1 MDRACARNV
10 IREILFSKTSCLTK
24 TIILL
29 LSLSNTLSLTFHF
42 LHVIIKWNLMK
53 KQKDCRT
60 ALRLTKEEKDK
71 LYLIDSNL
79 SKAVRKCI
87 QAYEIDY
94 EVLRGAINRTE

>member
-1 MDRACARNV
+1 MRGIFYVKNDV
-10 IREILFSKTSCLTK
+10 KSTSHVKCNTK
-24 TIILL
+24 GYTI
-29 LSLSNTLSLTFHF
+29 
-42 LHVIIKWNLMK
+42 KEMK

>member
-1 MDRACARNV
+1 MRSISHVKNAMRSISHVKNASH
-10 IREILFSKTSCLTK
+10 IRSASHVKNAS
-24 TIILL
+24 ILL
-29 LSLSNTLSLTFHF
+29 
-42 LHVIIKWNLMK
+42 IIKWNLMK